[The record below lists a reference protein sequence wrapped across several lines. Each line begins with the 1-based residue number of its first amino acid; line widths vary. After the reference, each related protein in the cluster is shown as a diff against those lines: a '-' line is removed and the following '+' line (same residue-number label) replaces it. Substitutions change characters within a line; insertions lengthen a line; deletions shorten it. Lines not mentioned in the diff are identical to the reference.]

1 MKQDIESSQ
10 IRLKNGWKHFDDLKI
25 KGNTGD
31 LNIRANNIHMLS
43 INNNDVPNVYVD
55 NNS

>member
-25 KGNTGD
+25 KALVNQQKKANMYH
-31 LNIRANNIHMLS
+31 NI
-43 INNNDVPNVYVD
+43 Y
-55 NNS
+55 